1 MTASQYNLADLFEAN
16 VDVIGEREAVVV
28 GDHRLTYAQL
38 DERSNRLAHHL
49 RDNWGIKPGDHVGMH
64 LYNGVEFVEGILAC
78 LKIRAVPINVNYR
91 YVEDELRYIYENADL
106 VGLLVNEE
114 FADRAKAAG
123 APQTMVVDQEYENAL
138 AASRST
144 RDFAE
149 RSPDDRYIIYTGGT
163 TGMPKGVVWRQED
176 LFFAGLGGGNPQGE
190 PVASPGQVAE
200 NVVLRN
206 QMVMFPSPPLMHGA
220 AQLGILIAF
229 NWGEKVVLVPRYSGE
244 AALDLIEREKVNSI
258 NVVGDAMARPL
269 AEALNANPHRWDLSS
284 LFALSSAGAILSEAV
299 KAQLREHLPN
309 LMIMDGFGSTET
321 GHSGMGTAEA
331 SPDKGLRFA
340 MSDRIKVVDDDFKP
354 IEPGSGKVGVIVQR
368 RHIPLEYYKDPE
380 KTAATFK
387 EIDGERYV
395 IAGDMATVEA
405 DGTVLVFGR
414 GSVSI
419 NSGGEKIFPEEV
431 EAALKS
437 HPDVFDAV
445 VVGVP
450 DTKWGERVA
459 AVVQPRP
466 GKTPDI
472 AELDAHCRSRVAAY
486 KVPRLVALVDQMV
499 RSPAGKADYQWARSV
514 AAQSSQQGATD

>member
-1 MTASQYNLADLFEAN
+1 
-16 VDVIGEREAVVV
+16 
-28 GDHRLTYAQL
+28 
-38 DERSNRLAHHL
+38 
-49 RDNWGIKPGDHVGMH
+49 
-64 LYNGVEFVEGILAC
+64 
-78 LKIRAVPINVNYR
+78 
-91 YVEDELRYIYENADL
+91 
-106 VGLLVNEE
+106 
-114 FADRAKAAG
+114 
-123 APQTMVVDQEYENAL
+123 
-138 AASRST
+138 
-144 RDFAE
+144 
-149 RSPDDRYIIYTGGT
+149 
-163 TGMPKGVVWRQED
+163 
-176 LFFAGLGGGNPQGE
+176 
-190 PVASPGQVAE
+190 
-200 NVVLRN
+200 
-206 QMVMFPSPPLMHGA
+206 
-220 AQLGILIAF
+220 
-229 NWGEKVVLVPRYSGE
+229 
-244 AALDLIEREKVNSI
+244 
-258 NVVGDAMARPL
+258 
-269 AEALNANPHRWDLSS
+269 
-284 LFALSSAGAILSEAV
+284 
-299 KAQLREHLPN
+299 
-309 LMIMDGFGSTET
+309 
-321 GHSGMGTAEA
+321 MGTAEA